1 MWRSCK
7 MDPPDY
13 DRSVV
18 LIYET
23 NRGWRA
29 CLARKVRPGESEE
42 GWRLDS
48 WTEMSFIPLMWA
60 EIPLFND
67 LRYEKERI

>member
-1 MWRSCK
+1 

-13 DRSVV
+13 DRVVV

-23 NRGWRA
+23 NIGWRVSM
-29 CLARKVRPGESEE
+29 ARKVRPGESEE

-48 WTEMSFIPLMWA
+48 RSEMPFIPLMWT
-60 EIPLFND
+60 EMPLFNN

>member
-13 DRSVV
+13 DRDVV

-23 NRGWRA
+23 NAGWRA
-29 CLARKVRPGESEE
+29 SVARKVRPGESEE
-42 GWRLDS
+42 GWKLNPLPEA
-48 WTEMSFIPLMWA
+48 WFIPLMWA
-60 EIPLFND
+60 EMPLFNN